1 MDPVSSADLSA
12 GGKAQVGLIKAD
24 LMTKSKSFDD
34 VQKLSEKSKNS
45 NKDRRRHS
53 GSDRKGK
60 NENENNSENENE
72 GIDYILSVENPMINR
87 NLINNEIVLSD
98 NDIKDSFDNIDMQLT
113 KRLSCADLEPY
124 KKQHTITPENKN
136 NLNILKS
143 LGTLRPFKNF
153 QKYTIFP
160 QKSSSETDLS
170 LKLKKDDN
178 LSSQPLDKNVNGV
191 KNNEENDDS
200 GSLNDRRRGRGRERD
215 GENDGERDDD
225 DVDEDDE
232 DEEQFSDN
240 LDDLSLE
247 RISEDRGGRSHE
259 SSEDLTAFDNYND
272 NDNDNY
278 GSEIFSNNNDTLDNE
293 NNTEIDPESVN
304 SESVNK
310 ELLDSPMS
318 SQKNYRNSNIET
330 NLLLTIDE
338 NSQLTEEK
346 VKLNSQKF
354 GQNNQNEKIRENES
368 GITDFG
374 VCEIQDGVNNEQNIV
389 NDNEYSLNKSDDNTR
404 IELDAIFQKD
414 GNEKI
419 RKLSNDGFLD
429 KNVEKLNDTD
439 AYVIGEVSDVS
450 NNITVATVSAVE
462 SAILTD
468 MQSKKVR
475 KMSTD
480 TDKKNIHGVDRESN
494 KTNASNLKS
503 TNDVKVLRTYTL
515 DGRTVPSAP
524 LALTKSRSTSSLR
537 FQGEGSGTLTGIYP
551 QGTQN
556 AALNATSECQYSM
569 MQSNRYDII

>member
-12 GGKAQVGLIKAD
+12 GGKAQIGLIKTD
-24 LMTKSKSFDD
+24 IMTKSKSFDD

-60 NENENNSENENE
+60 NDNENNSENENE
-72 GIDYILSVENPMINR
+72 NEGIDYTLSVENPMINR
-87 NLINNEIVLSD
+87 SILNNEIILSD
-98 NDIKDSFDNIDMQLT
+98 NDIKDSFDDIDMQLT
-113 KRLSCADLEPY
+113 KRLSNADLEPY
-124 KKQHTITPENKN
+124 KKRPTITPENKN

-153 QKYTIFP
+153 QKYNIFP

-170 LKLKKDDN
+170 LKLKKEDT
-178 LSSQPLDKNVNGV
+178 LSSQSMDKNVKGV

-200 GSLNDRRRGRGRERD
+200 GSVNDRRRGRGRERD

-232 DEEQFSDN
+232 DEEQFSEN

-247 RISEDRGGRSHE
+247 RISEDRGRRSHE

-272 NDNDNY
+272 NDND
-278 GSEIFSNNNDTLDNE
+278 GSEIFCNNNDTADNE
-293 NNTEIDPESVN
+293 NNTDIDPESVN

-318 SQKNYRNSNIET
+318 RQKNYGSSNIET
-330 NLLLTIDE
+330 NLLLIIDE

-346 VKLNSQKF
+346 VKTNSQKF

-374 VCEIQDGVNNEQNIV
+374 ICETQGGVKNEKNIV
-389 NDNEYSLNKSDDNTR
+389 NDDEHSFDKNDDNTR

-414 GNEKI
+414 GNENI
-419 RKLSNDGFLD
+419 RKLSNDGYSD
-429 KNVEKLNDTD
+429 KKTENLNDAD

-450 NNITVATVSAVE
+450 NQVTVATVPAVD
-462 SAILTD
+462 STVLSDI
-468 MQSKKVR
+468 QSKKER
-475 KMSTD
+475 KMSIE
-480 TDKKNIHGVDRESN
+480 TDKKNTETSYRESN
-494 KTNASNLKS
+494 KSNVSNSKS
-503 TNDVKVLRTYTL
+503 TNDVKLLRTYAL
-515 DGRTVPSAP
+515 DDRTVPSAP

-537 FQGEGSGTLTGIYP
+537 FQGEGPVTLTGIYP
-551 QGTQN
+551 QGNQN
-556 AALNATSECQYSM
+556 AALNAISE
-569 MQSNRYDII
+569 IK

>member
-12 GGKAQVGLIKAD
+12 GGKAQISLIKAD

-60 NENENNSENENE
+60 NDNENNSENENE
-72 GIDYILSVENPMINR
+72 GIDYTLSVENPMINR
-87 NLINNEIVLSD
+87 NIINNEIILSD
-98 NDIKDSFDNIDMQLT
+98 NNIKDSFDNIDMQLT
-113 KRLSCADLEPY
+113 KRLSSADLEPY

-143 LGTLRPFKNF
+143 LGTLRPFKSF
-153 QKYTIFP
+153 QKYNIFP

-170 LKLKKDDN
+170 LKLKKEDN
-178 LSSQPLDKNVNGV
+178 LSSQSLDKNVDGV

-225 DVDEDDE
+225 DVDEDDD
-232 DEEQFSDN
+232 DEEQFSEN

-272 NDNDNY
+272 NDNDND
-278 GSEIFSNNNDTLDNE
+278 GSEIFSNNNDALDNE

-310 ELLDSPMS
+310 ELLDSPIS
-318 SQKNYRNSNIET
+318 SQKNYRNSNSET

-338 NSQLTEEK
+338 DSQLTEEK

-354 GQNNQNEKIRENES
+354 EQNNQNEKIREKES
-368 GITDFG
+368 GVADFG
-374 VCEIQDGVNNEQNIV
+374 ICETQDGVNNEKYIV
-389 NDNEYSLNKSDDNTR
+389 NDNEYSFNKNDDNSR

-419 RKLSNDGFLD
+419 RKLSNEGFLD
-429 KNVEKLNDTD
+429 KKIENLNDTD
-439 AYVIGEVSDVS
+439 AYVIGEVIDVS
-450 NNITVATVSAVE
+450 NRITVDALDGTV
-462 SAILTD
+462 LTD
-468 MQSKKVR
+468 VQSKKER
-475 KMSTD
+475 KMSID
-480 TDKKNIHGVDRESN
+480 TDKKNTETINLESN
-494 KTNASNLKS
+494 KSNASTLKN
-503 TNDVKVLRTYTL
+503 TNDAKLLRTYTL
-515 DGRTVPSAP
+515 DGRTVPPAP

-537 FQGEGSGTLTGIYP
+537 FQGEGPGTLTGIFP
-551 QGTQN
+551 QGN
-556 AALNATSECQYSM
+556 RNSALNATSKRSY
-569 MQSNRYDII
+569 

>member
-1 MDPVSSADLSA
+1 MDPVSSADLST
-12 GGKAQVGLIKAD
+12 GGKAQIGLIKAD

-53 GSDRKGK
+53 GSDRRGK

-72 GIDYILSVENPMINR
+72 GIDYTLSVENPMINR
-87 NLINNEIVLSD
+87 NIINNEIILSD
-98 NDIKDSFDNIDMQLT
+98 NNIKDSFDNIDMQLT
-113 KRLSCADLEPY
+113 KRLSSADLEPY

-153 QKYTIFP
+153 QKYNIFP

-170 LKLKKDDN
+170 LKLKKEDN
-178 LSSQPLDKNVNGV
+178 LSSQSLDKNVDGV

-232 DEEQFSDN
+232 DEEQFSEN

-272 NDNDNY
+272 NDNDND
-278 GSEIFSNNNDTLDNE
+278 GSEIFSNNNDTLDIE
-293 NNTEIDPESVN
+293 NNAEIDPESVN

-318 SQKNYRNSNIET
+318 SQKNYRNSNSET

-338 NSQLTEEK
+338 DSQLTEEK
-346 VKLNSQKF
+346 VRINSQKF

-368 GITDFG
+368 AITDSG
-374 VCEIQDGVNNEQNIV
+374 ICETQDGVSNEKNMV
-389 NDNEYSLNKSDDNTR
+389 NDNEYSINKNVDNTR

-419 RKLSNDGFLD
+419 QKLSNDGSTDKKIENLD
-429 KNVEKLNDTD
+429 DTE

-450 NNITVATVSAVE
+450 NNITVATVSAVD
-462 SAILTD
+462 STVLSDI
-468 MQSKKVR
+468 QSKKER
-475 KMSTD
+475 KMSID
-480 TDKKNIHGVDRESN
+480 TDKKSMENVDRDSN

-503 TNDVKVLRTYTL
+503 TKDVKLLRTYTL

-537 FQGEGSGTLTGIYP
+537 FQGEGPGTLTGIHP
-551 QGTQN
+551 QGNQN
-556 AALNATSECQYSM
+556 AALNATSK
-569 MQSNRYDII
+569 RYY